1 MPEAYPTYLAGRR
14 LTASLLSSAQP
25 LVARRTSDLPRAAV
39 TTPAADT
46 QLQFTLTAGAVYT
59 LDGWLK
65 YDGPT
70 AADLL
75 LDWTVPSGTE
85 GEWFGWGA
93 GHSPVVSFNTT
104 PAIVSDSVQSRGY
117 PLRIE
122 SNDIAAAKSFGCL
135 GVGTA
140 LTLLLKATIRVGSVG
155 GTYSLDWSQQTSDA
169 SPVTLFTDSSLQ
181 LLRIA

>member
-1 MPEAYPTYLAGRR
+1 MPEAYPTYLAGQRI
-14 LTASLLSSAQP
+14 TASLLSSGQP
-25 LVARRTSDLPRAAV
+25 QTARKTADTQRQAT
-39 TTPAADT
+39 TTPAADPH
-46 QLQFTLTAGAVYT
+46 LQFTLVVGAVYT

-75 LDWTVPSGTE
+75 LDWSVPVGTE
-85 GEWFGWGA
+85 GEWFGWGV
-93 GHSPVVSFNTT
+93 GHSPVISFNTT

-117 PLRIE
+117 PLRVE

-140 LTLLLKATIRVGSVG
+140 LTMDLKATIRVGSVG

-169 SPVTLFTDSSLQ
+169 ANVTLFTDSWLRLQ
-181 LLRIA
+181 RIA